1 MTAAVTIQ
9 PQGFSVQYPKTQ
21 WRVSFVEDSAGK
33 FRFLLCG
40 HDFKFEPR
48 DRYRYP
54 SHDDARRAAHCFL
67 ELMKRLERSRMKL
80 SVLAEIG
87 LLKFPQETYR
97 QHELWLVVDRT
108 RYTWEAITA
117 SGFCMRS
124 QRWYKQPD
132 TAIVKAR
139 VQIDREL
146 AVSQIRGVVGW
157 V

>member
-1 MTAAVTIQ
+1 
-9 PQGFSVQYPKTQ
+9 
-21 WRVSFVEDSAGK
+21 VEDSAGK
-33 FRFLLCG
+33 FRFMLCG
-40 HDFKFEPR
+40 RDFKFEPR
-48 DRYRYP
+48 DLYRYP
-54 SHDDARRAAHCFL
+54 SHDNARRAAHCFL

-80 SVLAEIG
+80 SVLAEIS

-97 QHELWLVVDRT
+97 QHELWLLIDRT

-117 SGFCMRS
+117 SGFYLRS

-132 TAIVKAR
+132 TAITKAKAH
-139 VQIDREL
+139 IDQEL